1 MLKHIIIIMVNYFYG
16 GLHMSKYNEK
26 SKEYTMKYVKENYD
40 ELKLRL
46 PKGAKDGI
54 KEHISQYKDNLPK
67 SEQTMS
73 GYIKAS
79 INEKMANDKAKYNKQ
94 SNL

>member
-1 MLKHIIIIMVNYFYG
+1 
-16 GLHMSKYNEK
+16 MSKYNEK

-46 PKGAKDGI
+46 PKGAKDDI

>member
-1 MLKHIIIIMVNYFYG
+1 
-16 GLHMSKYNEK
+16 MSKYNEK

-40 ELKLRL
+40 EFKLRL
-46 PKGAKDGI
+46 PKGSKDSI
-54 KEHISQYKDNLPK
+54 KEHISQYKDSLPA

-79 INEKMANDKAKYNKQ
+79 INEKMINDKAKYDK
-94 SNL
+94 

>member
-1 MLKHIIIIMVNYFYG
+1 MTHHSLD
-16 GLHMSKYNEK
+16 
-26 SKEYTMKYVKENYD
+26 VKENYD

-79 INEKMANDKAKYNKQ
+79 INEKMANDKAKYNEQ